1 MILAFGILCPVE
13 SSLKLRSNVQLTF
26 LQAYVRRNREQSRK
40 VLAQRRPSSWN
51 YRSWHLEQATP
62 TMRLTVV
69 RFPALKRMGEQNKFN
84 LPA

>member
-1 MILAFGILCPVE
+1 MIHAYGILNLVE
-13 SSLKLRSNVQLTF
+13 SSLNYDFSAF
-26 LQAYVRRNREQSRK
+26 QASHRAATVMLE
-40 VLAQRRPSSWN
+40 N

-69 RFPALKRMGEQNKFN
+69 KCPALKRMGEQGKFN

>member
-1 MILAFGILCPVE
+1 VIHAFGILYPVE

-40 VLAQRRPSSWN
+40 VLAQGRPSCWN
-51 YRSWHLEQATP
+51 YRSWHLEQAAP

-69 RFPALKRMGEQNKFN
+69 KCRALKRMGEQGKFN